1 MSTPRDNGALAP
13 LRVRTYRF
21 QWLAD
26 LGTSWAFEMEVLI
39 LGWYVLVETQSVLML
54 TVFASLQHLG
64 TLVAPMFGL
73 AGDKLGHRNVLCI
86 MRAYYAMLALS
97 MMTLAF
103 SGVLQPLHVF
113 IIAAL
118 TGLVRS
124 SDLVMRA
131 TLVGA
136 TLPAPLW
143 MRAMSIS
150 RTTMDTARI
159 TGALV
164 GAGVAA
170 TLGMGPAYVV
180 VACMY
185 ICSFLFTLQVEG
197 GRRPAPPA
205 TSDNAD
211 KADKA
216 DKAVRTSHWQE
227 LKAGFAHVWNTPQLL
242 GVMWLAF
249 MVNFMGF
256 PLVNGLLPY
265 VAKEIHGTGQPGLA
279 LLVASS
285 ATGALL
291 GSIVLTR
298 LGRLF
303 PAARMMLISSI
314 AWYLLL
320 MTFAQMSH
328 PWAGMSVLVF
338 SGFTQSLTMVLMS
351 VVILRITEERFRGRV
366 TGIRMFAIYGLPIG
380 LLAAG
385 PLITHIGYA
394 AMAAIYC
401 SIGVLS
407 SVVIALRWR
416 RELWSADA
424 PANAFAG
431 RA

>member
-1 MSTPRDNGALAP
+1 MTPNQDTGALAP

-54 TVFASLQHLG
+54 TAFASLQHLG

-86 MRAYYAMLALS
+86 MRAYYAMLALT

-103 SGVLQPLHVF
+103 SGALQPLHVF

-118 TGLVRS
+118 TGLVRP

-159 TGALV
+159 AGALA

-185 ICSFLFTLQVEG
+185 ISSFLLTLRVEG

-205 TSDNAD
+205 AS
-211 KADKA
+211 
-216 DKAVRTSHWQE
+216 DKAVRPSHWQD
-227 LKAGFAHVWNTPQLL
+227 LKAGFVHVWNTPQLL

-291 GSIVLTR
+291 GSIALTR

-303 PAARMMLISSI
+303 PAARLMLISSI

-320 MTFAQMSH
+320 MIFAQMHH

-338 SGFTQSLTMVLMS
+338 SGFVQSLTMVLMS

-366 TGIRMFAIYGLPIG
+366 TGIRMFAIYGLPVG
-380 LLAAG
+380 LLMAG

-407 SVVIALRWR
+407 SVVIAWRWR
-416 RELWSADA
+416 RELWSTSA
-424 PANAFAG
+424 PANAFSA
-431 RA
+431 RT